1 MNTQLLLPLRD
12 EKSFEQL
19 FRAQYAPLCG
29 YARKYIDDPDQSE
42 EVVQDVFVNLWQK
55 RESIEITSTIESY
68 LFRSVRNTCLN
79 ILKHFKVRDKH
90 KNGITATY
98 DTPGS
103 HADDRVLEI
112 ELMNQIEDLISG
124 LPPERQ
130 KVFKLSRFEDM
141 KYKEIAEELG
151 ISVKTVEA
159 QMGKALKYLRENL
172 TAYLPAIIIALIA
185 YMIILLK

>member
-1 MNTQLLLPLRD
+1 MLLPLRD

-19 FRAQYAPLCG
+19 FRVQYAPLCG

-42 EVVQDVFVNLWQK
+42 EVVQEVFVNLWQK
-55 RESIEITSTIESY
+55 RDSIEVTSTIESY

-79 ILKHFKVRDKH
+79 ILKHFKVREKH
-90 KNGITATY
+90 KDGITTSY
-98 DTPGS
+98 DNS
-103 HADDRVLEI
+103 SNQADNRVLEL
-112 ELMNQIEDLISG
+112 ELMNQIEELISG

-130 KVFKLSRFEDM
+130 KVFKLSRFEGM

-172 TAYLPAIIIALIA
+172 SEYLPVIMIAIIA
-185 YMIILLK
+185 YIFILLK